1 MAESGLS
8 GFDVVNYFAIS
19 APAGTP
25 GAVVNALNAAIN
37 KIVQMPD
44 VVACF
49 KLDAVEAIS
58 SSVGRIGAA

>member
-1 MAESGLS
+1 M
-8 GFDVVNYFAIS
+8 VNYFAIS

-37 KIVQMPD
+37 KIVQLPD
-44 VVACF
+44 VVARF